1 MGPIGPAGPQGRK
14 GEKATADLIN
24 KEVVELLVICLAQ

>member
-14 GEKATADLIN
+14 GEKVTADLIN